1 MNSATQ
7 TLRVFFM
14 TFATLSASVASAG
27 GDLPNG
33 VIATVNGTAIP
44 QSLLDQSV
52 QASQKQGQKDSPEL
66 RQAIKNE
73 LIGREVVAQEAIRL
87 NLDKT
92 PTAQQQFAQLKQNFL
107 IDLAVI
113 DYLNQHPATES
124 DLRGFYDRQVKEL
137 ADAQQYKLRLITV
150 ATEAEAKSLLA
161 QINKSK
167 TDVFPTLAKEKSID
181 PSKQTAGAL
190 DWVLSTQII
199 PAIGNVIVNLPKGG
213 VAASPIQTPAGWNIV
228 RVEDKR
234 PFKAP
239 SFEESKNQLGNEW
252 AQKMR
257 MEYAQQLRSAAKIVE

>member
-1 MNSATQ
+1 MTRIYQ
-7 TLRVFFM
+7 TLSILLIFAA
-14 TFATLSASVASAG
+14 TFASGMVKADN
-27 GDLPNG
+27 DLPSG

-52 QASQKQGQKDSPEL
+52 QASVRQGQKDSPEL

-73 LIGREVVAQEAIRL
+73 LIGREVVAQEATRL

-113 DYLNQHPATES
+113 DYLTKHPATES
-124 DLRGFYDRQVKEL
+124 DLRSFYDRQVKEL
-137 ADAQQYKLRLITV
+137 TDAQQYKLRLITV
-150 ATEAEAKSLLA
+150 ATEAEAKSLLS

-167 TDVFPTLAKEKSID
+167 SDVFPALAKEKSID
-181 PSKQTAGAL
+181 ASKQTSGAL
-190 DWVLSTQII
+190 DWVVSTQII

-239 SFEESKNQLGNEW
+239 AFEDSKNQLANEW

-257 MEYAQQLRSAAKIVE
+257 MEYAQQLRNAAKIVD